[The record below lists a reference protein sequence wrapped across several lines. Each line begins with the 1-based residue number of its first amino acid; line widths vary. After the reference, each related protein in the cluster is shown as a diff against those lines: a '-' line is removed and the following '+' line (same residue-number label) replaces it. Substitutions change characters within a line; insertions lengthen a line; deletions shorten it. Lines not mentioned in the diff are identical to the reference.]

1 LRAAFAATRI
11 AEAFRDEGADVV
23 LMMDS
28 LTRVAMA
35 QREIGL
41 SAGEPPATRGYPP
54 STFSLLAQLL
64 ERAGTGEIG
73 SITGLYTDLVD
84 VGAYKPGTNPKVDA
98 AVAHADAIDAFL
110 QQGIGEPAD
119 AGESWMR
126 LERLIGML
134 GGA

>member
-1 LRAAFAATRI
+1 VTLRSILAAKVAAQ
-11 AEAFRDEGADVV
+11 D
-23 LMMDS
+23 
-28 LTRVAMA
+28 
-35 QREIGL
+35 
-41 SAGEPPATRGYPP
+41 
-54 STFSLLAQLL
+54 LL
-64 ERAGTGEIG
+64 
-73 SITGLYTDLVD
+73 D

-126 LERLIGML
+126 LEGLIGML